1 MDSLKRLVFEM
12 SPAKKSPRRRPESTL
27 RIPVYVRVSLLQR
40 VEDALAKAGRNSR
53 SDVVCELLDR
63 WARERGC

>member
-1 MDSLKRLVFEM
+1 MHSEKKKPKR
-12 SPAKKSPRRRPESTL
+12 KPEVLL

-40 VEDALAKAGRNSR
+40 IEDALQKGGRNSR

-63 WARERGC
+63 WAREHGC